1 MQANGTQKVTLI
13 NSRKHSKTMF
23 KRVDRQ
29 SLVQS
34 PFMKFSQKT
43 EQVYSYNPGDHTG
56 MQFSDRKGIYPVK
69 KLAPATP
76 VVLSRAADITRE

>member
-1 MQANGTQKVTLI
+1 MALI
-13 NSRKHSKTMF
+13 NSRKYTKKTMF

-56 MQFSDRKGIYPVK
+56 TQFSDRKGIYPG
-69 KLAPATP
+69 P
-76 VVLSRAADITRE
+76 D